1 MRIGSKMV
9 AILVA
14 VILLSQ
20 LLLACS
26 DSDTTKSDPSEIPS
40 PTGTAQLVKV
50 PNLPPENLY
59 LADSVYALAHGDS
72 AQQDSTAIP
81 GPTGPTQQL
90 KPNQIIYQPIGP
102 GHFGIQISSPYD
114 DGRRVIWSN
123 GGDRIVK
130 LDHDT
135 FEVLATYEIPGK
147 KVWTAEESEE
157 AVIKLETLEQQ
168 ERMSYAMQ
176 LAAKTLMGLAGVYAL
191 LDKDGNFYVG
201 NAEGLTVYGDDV
213 ESNPDSE
220 IVIRATWELPDEIS
234 GQPIGMNMTY
244 DGWLILV
251 TDDGQVI
258 ALSRDFSEFYT
269 VKMHHSENAAEYSQE
284 MRKAGK
290 IGYGWVRNPYAIDE
304 AGGIW
309 IVSNDYMHKVVWTG
323 SRLSIDEADGAW
335 TEPYL
340 NGSGLGSGSG
350 VSLMGFG
357 DEDKLVVISDGE
369 DLMNVVLY
377 WRNEIPEDWQQLP
390 GTPSRRTAGMAPANM
405 GDPNRTAIQS
415 EQSVIVSGYGAVVVN
430 NEPASI
436 PENFAGPA
444 IRLLVAHL
452 GSDPDFT
459 PYGVQKF
466 EWDPEA
472 KELRESWVNNEVSST
487 NGVPY
492 VSLGSNILYF
502 VGVRDG
508 KWGVEGLDWTTSES
522 AFHWVVGGEQYNSLY
537 SGLHLDQEGRIIF
550 GTTFGKVRLEP

>member
-9 AILVA
+9 VILVA

-26 DSDTTKSDPSEIPS
+26 DSDTTKSESSEIPS
-40 PTGTAQLVKV
+40 PTGTAQPVQA
-50 PNLPPENLY
+50 PNLPLKNPY

-72 AQQDSTAIP
+72 AQQDSTGIP

-90 KPNQIIYQPIGP
+90 KPEQINYQPLGP
-102 GHFGIQISSPYD
+102 AHFGIQISSPYP

-123 GGDRIVK
+123 GGDRIAK

-135 FEVLATYEIPGK
+135 FEVLAIYELPGK
-147 KVWTAEESEE
+147 KVWTNAEAEEAIS
-157 AVIKLETLEQQ
+157 KLETLEQK
-168 ERMSYAMQ
+168 ERLSFALQ
-176 LAAKTLMGLAGVYAL
+176 LAASTLRGLAGVYAL
-191 LDKDGNFYVG
+191 LDRDGNFYVG
-201 NAEGLTVYGDDV
+201 SPEGITIYGDAVKGD
-213 ESNPDSE
+213 PDSG
-220 IVIRATWELPDEIS
+220 IAIQATWELPDEIV
-234 GQPIGMNMTY
+234 GQLIGMNMTY
-244 DGWLILV
+244 DGWLIPV

-258 ALSRDFSEFYT
+258 ALARDLSEYHT
-269 VKMHHSENAAEYSQE
+269 VKMHHSENAAEYSKS
-284 MRKAGK
+284 MREAGK
-290 IGYGWVRNPYAIDE
+290 IGHGWVRNPYAIDE

-323 SRLSIDEADGAW
+323 DRLSVDEADGAW

-340 NGSGLGSGSG
+340 NGWGFGSGAG
-350 VSLMGFG
+350 TSLMGFG
-357 DEDKLVVISDGE
+357 DEDKFVVITDGE
-369 DLMNVVLY
+369 ELMNVVLY
-377 WRNEIPEDWQQLP
+377 WRDDIPEDWEQLP
-390 GTPSRRTAGMAPANM
+390 GAPSRRIAGMLPANM

-415 EQSVIVSGYGAVVVN
+415 EQSVIVSGYGAAVVN

-436 PENFAGPA
+436 PENFSGPA

-466 EWDPEA
+466 EWDSET
-472 KELRESWVNNEVSST
+472 KELKESWVNAEVSST

-508 KWGVEGLDWTTSES
+508 KWGVEGLDWVTGES
-522 AFHWVVGGEQYNSLY
+522 AFHWVVGGERYNSLY